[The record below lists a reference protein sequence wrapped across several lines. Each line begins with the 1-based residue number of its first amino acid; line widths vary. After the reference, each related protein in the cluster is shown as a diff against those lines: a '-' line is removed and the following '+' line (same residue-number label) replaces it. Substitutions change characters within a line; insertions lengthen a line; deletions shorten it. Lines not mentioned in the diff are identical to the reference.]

1 MDPDRCN
8 LYCHLCQKI
17 CEKNTEFKFFFRCG
31 GAESEI
37 IELVRGKCFKKYKEV
52 FNKFGFPLYG
62 FRIIY
67 FVRIGLFLCFLFPTN
82 GNYSRS
88 TCHKKLSVRQC
99 VLEKKTFH
107 RQLFSTIHKTCFR
120 SSFHHPTKKLFYPL
134 KFSVLHVFHYLT
146 SETNQPRISN
156 DATQISTFLE
166 CINQQASKKNQLHEK
181 PKLKEEGHEHEIV
194 PSQPRKYERSSFRSE
209 LRENSQQKKGK
220 EEHEIVSLQSTEREY
235 FLSQG
240 ELHENR

>member
-1 MDPDRCN
+1 MFDC
-8 LYCHLCQKI
+8 
-17 CEKNTEFKFFFRCG
+17 
-31 GAESEI
+31 
-37 IELVRGKCFKKYKEV
+37 
-52 FNKFGFPLYG
+52 
-62 FRIIY
+62 
-67 FVRIGLFLCFLFPTN
+67 
-82 GNYSRS
+82 
-88 TCHKKLSVRQC
+88 
-99 VLEKKTFH
+99 
-107 RQLFSTIHKTCFR
+107 
-120 SSFHHPTKKLFYPL
+120 
-134 KFSVLHVFHYLT
+134 YLT

-166 CINQQASKKNQLHEK
+166 CINQQASKKNHLHEK